1 VFFLKAPSRVE
12 VLNDLN
18 GDLINL
24 YRVVRHH
31 LDEFVR
37 QFRWALSSRELFDWA
52 VATPPATLT
61 DIQRAARFF
70 YLQKTAFGARVSGY
84 HFGTSAVSP
93 PRLNLLR
100 LEEDLS
106 AAHIRLSRCLIEHLP
121 WDECVRRYDRPGT
134 LFYCDP
140 PYWDTAGYG
149 MEFGMTHYA
158 EMAKLSRSIQGQ
170 MVISVN
176 DSPEMRDVFSGLTM
190 DEMAINY
197 SLRNRR
203 SGAIT
208 PSTELLIRNC

>member
-1 VFFLKAPSRVE
+1 
-12 VLNDLN
+12 
-18 GDLINL
+18 
-24 YRVVRHH
+24 
-31 LDEFVR
+31 
-37 QFRWALSSRELFDWA
+37 